1 MSTRSAAGIPFASR
15 SIADLAARHGGE
27 LRRGAGGVVRRL
39 VPVTEAGAGDLAP
52 LLAARY
58 VEEAAKA
65 VGRGAQ
71 LLVEESLASRDDVAT
86 LPAWVHPYATWTMA
100 ELLDAADSP
109 AEEPVLGDDVSIAP
123 GAIVLPRVRVGAR
136 VRIGPGAVV
145 GATGFGYA
153 SGPNGKTRLV
163 PHLGGVVLEDGVHI
177 GPLCTITSGT
187 LGPTIL
193 RKNVKL
199 DAQVHV
205 AHNVEIGEESI
216 LAAQCGLAGS
226 VVIGRGCLLGGQVG
240 VADHVRVGDGVRIA
254 AKSGVI
260 GDIPAGSTVAGY
272 PAVDRHRWLRG
283 LAELY
288 RLVGRRNSIP
298 PSGSFRPPVPSGEA
312 SLPPI
317 PPPPRAPTV
326 RPEAII
332 RRTSPMP
339 GRGGGGADSPPGSG
353 PRSGG

>member
-1 MSTRSAAGIPFASR
+1 MSARSAAGLPFASR
-15 SIADLAARHGGE
+15 SLADLAARHGGE
-27 LRRGAGGVVRRL
+27 LRRGASGVVRRL
-39 VPVTEAGAGDLAP
+39 VPVAEAGAGDLAP

-65 VGRGAQ
+65 VSRGAQ
-71 LLVEESLASRDDVAT
+71 LLVEESLAARDDVAA
-86 LPAWVHPYATWTMA
+86 LAAWVHPYATWTMA
-100 ELLDAADSP
+100 ELLDAADAP
-109 AEEPVLGDDVSIAP
+109 ADDPVLGDDVSIAP
-123 GAIVLPRVRVGAR
+123 GAIVLPRVRIGAH
-136 VRIGPGAVV
+136 VRIGPGAVI
-145 GATGFGYA
+145 GAPGFGFA
-153 SGPNGKTRLV
+153 TGPNGKTRLV
-163 PHLGGVVLEDGVHI
+163 PHLGGVVLEDGVHV
-177 GPLCTITSGT
+177 GPLCTIASGT

-193 RKNVKL
+193 RRNVKL

-205 AHNVEIGEESI
+205 AHNVEIGDESI

-226 VVIGRGCLLGGQVG
+226 VVVGRGCLLGGQVG
-240 VADHVRVGDGVRIA
+240 VADHVRIGDRVRIA

-288 RLVGRRNSIP
+288 RLVGRRSSVP
-298 PSGSFRPPVPSGEA
+298 PGGSFGPPGGEA
-312 SLPPI
+312 SLPPV
-317 PPPPRAPTV
+317 PLMPRAPTV

-339 GRGGGGADSPPGSG
+339 GSG